1 MMRVDEQFMEE
12 VGLGAMPEAEKQEF
26 MKHAQEE
33 LEVRF
38 GQGIGANLSEAQMAE
53 FEGVTDLD
61 AAAAWLDQNAPNFR
75 EVAAKVFEEFKK
87 ELAAERESIL
97 GM

>member
-1 MMRVDEQFMEE
+1 
-12 VGLGAMPEAEKQEF
+12 
-26 MKHAQEE
+26 
-33 LEVRF
+33 
-38 GQGIGANLSEAQMAE
+38 MAE